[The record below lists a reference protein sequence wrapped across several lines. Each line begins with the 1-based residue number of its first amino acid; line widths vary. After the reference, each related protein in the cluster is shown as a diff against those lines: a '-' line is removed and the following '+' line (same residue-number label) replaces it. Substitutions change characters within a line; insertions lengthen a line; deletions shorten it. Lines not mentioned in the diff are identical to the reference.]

1 MHVTYR
7 SPDAKLVLSN
17 PDLRGTVSRP
27 QPKPFFPG
35 GTGHCV
41 IPDFDRH
48 PYPDL
53 VLRSI
58 IDKSQVTHYWKD
70 NVHFGV
76 CPIRQT
82 VQKIV
87 IIPHHLQNKQIFRTV
102 STIPSRYRLE
112 KSKF

>member
-1 MHVTYR
+1 MHTNNLIFGILNVKNVLYKLRMHVTYR

-58 IDKSQVTHYWKD
+58 IDKSHVAHYRKD
-70 NVHFGV
+70 DVHFGV

-82 VQKIV
+82 V
-87 IIPHHLQNKQIFRTV
+87 
-102 STIPSRYRLE
+102 
-112 KSKF
+112 

>member
-1 MHVTYR
+1 MDAREKKIIYGILNANNFYMNFRIYWLHVYETYR
-7 SPDAKLVLSN
+7 CPDAKFVLSN

-58 IDKSQVTHYWKD
+58 IDNSQVTHYRKD
-70 NVHFGV
+70 DVHFGV

-82 VQKIV
+82 V
-87 IIPHHLQNKQIFRTV
+87 
-102 STIPSRYRLE
+102 
-112 KSKF
+112 